1 MTEEGSQT
9 LVVPEGSGSQRLDR
23 WLVDNLPGLS
33 RARVKRMLDEG
44 QVRVNGR
51 RPRKG
56 DLVTPGATVELRG
69 AAPPEDFTPV
79 AEALELTVRLEEGAF
94 AVVDKPS
101 GMATHPLRPEERG
114 TLCNRVVSRWPET
127 ALVGYRRR
135 EPGVLH
141 RLDTDTSG
149 LVLVA
154 RTTEAFDA
162 LREAMKAGSVRK
174 RYQALVEARVTSE
187 GRVDHPL
194 IPHRKDPRR
203 VEAVTEHV
211 RVRAGTRL
219 HEAHTRY
226 RPLRAVGAF
235 TLLEVEL
242 ETAFRH
248 QVRAHLAE
256 LGHPLVGDLLYRGP
270 MLPEALGLGRH
281 FLHATELSFPHPVT
295 GKPVTVSSPLAPD
308 LEAVLGALA
317 SESAP

>member
-9 LVVPEGSGSQRLDR
+9 LVVPAGVGAQRLDR

-33 RARVKRMLDEG
+33 RARVKRMLDDG

-56 DLVTPGATVELRG
+56 DLVPPGATVELRG
-69 AAPPEDFTPV
+69 SAPPDDFTPV
-79 AEALELTVRLEEGAF
+79 PQELPLTTLAEDPLF
-94 AVVDKPS
+94 AVVEKPA
-101 GMATHPLRPEERG
+101 GMATHPLRPAETD
-114 TLCNRVVSRWPET
+114 TLCNRVLARWPET
-127 ALVGYRRR
+127 AHVGYRRR

-149 LVLVA
+149 LVLLA
-154 RTTEAFDA
+154 RTTQAFDA
-162 LREAMKAGSVRK
+162 LREAMKQGRIHK
-174 RYQALVEARVTSE
+174 RYLALVEGRVTAE
-187 GRVDHPL
+187 GRVDLPL

-219 HEAHTRY
+219 HAAHTRY
-226 RPLRAVGAF
+226 RPARKVGAY
-235 TLLEVEL
+235 TLLDVEL

-248 QVRAHLAE
+248 QVRAHLAA

-270 MLPEALGLGRH
+270 ALPGLHRH
-281 FLHATELSFPHPVT
+281 FLHASALSFPHPAT
-295 GKPVTVSSPLAPD
+295 GQEVQLSSPLAPD
-308 LEAVLGALA
+308 LDAVLRALGG
-317 SESAP
+317 EEAP